1 MVFSPHRLGPPSNA
15 PANRKTFTLYPASM
29 ATDAPPQPDTAAAAE
44 DEAAQPLRL
53 GLPKGSLQD
62 STFELLHRAGYDFS
76 VSSRSYFPSID
87 DEALE
92 AMLVRAQEM
101 ARYVEDGT
109 FDAGITGKD
118 WIMET
123 GSDEVIEVADL
134 VYSKRSMRPV
144 RWVLAV
150 PERSSIDSVKDLDG
164 KKVAT
169 EVTNLTRKWLAEH
182 DVEAQVEFSWGATEA
197 KCPELVDAI
206 VEVTETGSTLR
217 ANGLRI
223 AEVLMK
229 SNTKLI
235 ANREAWNDDGK
246 RRRIENLAMLIEG
259 AIRSES
265 RKGLKLNARRD
276 DARDIIDLLPALRMP
291 TVSSLA
297 LGDDWV
303 AIETVIEEKDVRGL
317 LPKLKRAGAEGI
329 IEYELNKII
338 P

>member
-1 MVFSPHRLGPPSNA
+1 MSTETA
-15 PANRKTFTLYPASM
+15 
-29 ATDAPPQPDTAAAAE
+29 PQPETDVDVE
-44 DEAAQPLRL
+44 AQPLRL
-53 GLPKGSLQD
+53 GLPKGSLQE

-87 DEALE
+87 DDSLE

-123 GSDEVIEVADL
+123 GSDDVVKVADL
-134 VYSKRSMRPV
+134 IYSKRSMRPV

-150 PERSSIDSVKDLDG
+150 PQDSDIDSVADLDG

-169 EVTNLTRKWLAEH
+169 EVTNLTRQWLDEH
-182 DVEAQVEFSWGATEA
+182 GVDAQVEFSWGATEA

-223 AEVLMK
+223 AEVLME
-229 SNTKLI
+229 SNTQLI
-235 ANREAWNDDGK
+235 ANREAWDDDAK
-246 RRRIENLAMLIEG
+246 RHRIENLAMLIEG

-276 DARDIIDLLPALRMP
+276 DARDIIDMLPALRMP

-303 AIETVIEEKDVRGL
+303 AIETVIAEKDVRSL

>member
-1 MVFSPHRLGPPSNA
+1 MPTETA
-15 PANRKTFTLYPASM
+15 
-29 ATDAPPQPDTAAAAE
+29 PQPETDVDVE
-44 DEAAQPLRL
+44 AQPLRL
-53 GLPKGSLQD
+53 GLPKGSLQE

-87 DEALE
+87 DDSLE

-123 GSDEVIEVADL
+123 GSDDVVKVADL
-134 VYSKRSMRPV
+134 IYSKRSMRPV

-150 PERSSIDSVKDLDG
+150 PQNSDIDSVADLDG

-169 EVTNLTRKWLAEH
+169 EVTNLTRQWLDEH
-182 DVEAQVEFSWGATEA
+182 GVDAQVEFSWGATEA

-229 SNTKLI
+229 SNTQLI
-235 ANREAWNDDGK
+235 ANREAWDDDAK
-246 RRRIENLAMLIEG
+246 RHRIENLAMLIEG

-276 DARDIIDLLPALRMP
+276 DARDIIDMLPALRMP

-303 AIETVIEEKDVRGL
+303 AIETVIAEKDVRSL

>member
-1 MVFSPHRLGPPSNA
+1 MPTEIA
-15 PANRKTFTLYPASM
+15 
-29 ATDAPPQPDTAAAAE
+29 PQPETDVDVE
-44 DEAAQPLRL
+44 AQPLRL
-53 GLPKGSLQD
+53 GLPKGSLQE

-87 DEALE
+87 DDSLE

-123 GSDEVIEVADL
+123 GSDDVVKVADL
-134 VYSKRSMRPV
+134 IYSKRSMRPV

-150 PERSSIDSVKDLDG
+150 PQDSDIDSVADLDG

-169 EVTNLTRKWLAEH
+169 EVTNLTRQWLDEH
-182 DVEAQVEFSWGATEA
+182 GVDAQVEFSWGATEA

-223 AEVLMK
+223 AEVLME
-229 SNTKLI
+229 SNTQLI
-235 ANREAWNDDGK
+235 ANREAWENDAK
-246 RRRIENLAMLIEG
+246 RHRIENLAMLIEG

-276 DARDIIDLLPALRMP
+276 DARDIIDMLPALRMP

-303 AIETVIEEKDVRGL
+303 AIETVIAEKDVRSL

>member
-1 MVFSPHRLGPPSNA
+1 MPTETA
-15 PANRKTFTLYPASM
+15 
-29 ATDAPPQPDTAAAAE
+29 PQPETDVDVE
-44 DEAAQPLRL
+44 AQPLRL
-53 GLPKGSLQD
+53 GLPKGSLQE

-87 DEALE
+87 DDSLE

-123 GSDEVIEVADL
+123 GSDDVVKVADL
-134 VYSKRSMRPV
+134 IYSKRSMRPV

-150 PERSSIDSVKDLDG
+150 PQDSDIDSVADLDG

-169 EVTNLTRKWLAEH
+169 EVTNLTRQWLDEH
-182 DVEAQVEFSWGATEA
+182 GVDAQVEFSWGATEA

-223 AEVLMK
+223 AEVLME
-229 SNTKLI
+229 SNTQLI
-235 ANREAWNDDGK
+235 ANREAWDDDAK
-246 RRRIENLAMLIEG
+246 RHRIENLAMLIEG

-276 DARDIIDLLPALRMP
+276 DARDIIDMLPALRMP

-303 AIETVIEEKDVRGL
+303 AIETVIAEKDVRSL

>member
-1 MVFSPHRLGPPSNA
+1 
-15 PANRKTFTLYPASM
+15 M

-44 DEAAQPLRL
+44 DEAAQTLRL

>member
-1 MVFSPHRLGPPSNA
+1 MPTETA
-15 PANRKTFTLYPASM
+15 
-29 ATDAPPQPDTAAAAE
+29 PQPETDVDVE
-44 DEAAQPLRL
+44 AQPLRL
-53 GLPKGSLQD
+53 GLPKGSLQE

-87 DEALE
+87 DDSLE

-123 GSDEVIEVADL
+123 GSDDVVKVADL
-134 VYSKRSMRPV
+134 IYSKRSMRPV

-150 PERSSIDSVKDLDG
+150 PQTSDIDGMKDLDG

-169 EVTNLTRKWLAEH
+169 EVTNLTRQWLDEQG
-182 DVEAQVEFSWGATEA
+182 VEAQVEFSWGATEA

-223 AEVLMK
+223 AEVLME

-235 ANREAWNDDGK
+235 ANRDAWKDDAK

-276 DARDIIDLLPALRMP
+276 DAGEIIEMLPALRMP

-303 AIETVIEEKDVRGL
+303 AIETVIEEKDVRSL